1 MRITK
6 TVRLQ
11 STPPA
16 MVVEVNRQEAQ
27 GWSVYLMKSIAE
39 GFIVVFEKEQT

>member
-1 MRITK
+1 MSKRTTK

-16 MVVEVNRQEAQ
+16 MVVEINRQESQ
-27 GWSVYLMKSIAE
+27 GWSVYLIKSTVN
-39 GFIVVFEKEQT
+39 GFIVVFERE